1 MTASLPHRQGLL
13 DTSVFIAL
21 EQDRD
26 LDYGNL
32 PLEQFVCVITRGE
45 LLAGVHAAQASEV
58 RAVRVSTI
66 ESLAGFSMLSADPA
80 AATRWGELRHAVAS
94 AGRRPNVNDLWI
106 AAIALAN
113 RLPVVTQDD
122 DFDILSSLCDLT
134 VVKV

>member
-1 MTASLPHRQGLL
+1 
-13 DTSVFIAL
+13 VFIAL

-26 LDYGNL
+26 LDYGAL
-32 PLEQFVCVITRGE
+32 PLEQFVSVITRGE
-45 LLAGVHAAQASEV
+45 LLAGVHAAQSPEV

-66 ESLAGFSMLSADPA
+66 ESLAGLSVLSVDSPS
-80 AATRWGELRHAVAS
+80 ATRWAELRHAVTL

-122 DFDILSSLCDLT
+122 DFDVLADLCDLT
-134 VVKV
+134 VIKV